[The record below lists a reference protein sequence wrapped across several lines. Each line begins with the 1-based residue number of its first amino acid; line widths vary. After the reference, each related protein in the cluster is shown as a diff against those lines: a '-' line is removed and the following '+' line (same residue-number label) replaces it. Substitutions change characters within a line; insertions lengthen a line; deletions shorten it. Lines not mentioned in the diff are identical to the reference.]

1 MHKTEIQLLY
11 VPTRIHTGL
20 VKMIQIVSSPV
31 SDQEVANLPQNMKGM
46 FLKTYILQVTVN
58 LRFAITPP
66 FL

>member
-20 VKMIQIVSSPV
+20 VKTIQIVSSPV

>member
-31 SDQEVANLPQNMKGM
+31 SDQEVIN
-46 FLKTYILQVTVN
+46 
-58 LRFAITPP
+58 
-66 FL
+66 